1 MSMNVTQ
8 PKPAVGLANLWRNS
22 NFLALWLA
30 QVFSQIGDK
39 VYLVLMIA
47 LLDQQFVGQESI
59 TPLVSGIMVAFTI
72 PAVLFGSLAGVFV
85 DRWRKQR
92 VLLITNLLRGGLVL
106 LIIPGLW
113 LQWQPL
119 VTWGFLLGITFAV
132 STLTQFFA
140 PAEQAVIPLIVP
152 AEQLLPANSLYTTTM
167 MGSLILGFALG
178 DPLLSVAAQVLPEG
192 RELLVATAYALAAL
206 VLVRL
211 SPQERQTEQGVQTLP
226 QVWQDLRE
234 GWSVLREKPQL
245 GRAVAHLVVLYTVF
259 AALAVLTIRLAEQ
272 LLRPSQFGFLLAAAG
287 VGVAVG
293 ALLLNLLRSRGWSYR
308 RYSAVGSLVM
318 AGALV
323 GLAAATHSL
332 PWALLGNL
340 TLGLGA
346 ALVAIPLQTLLQT
359 ETPEEVRGKVF
370 GLQNNAVNIALSLPL
385 AVTGVIATQ
394 VGLPQT
400 FLGLAGLVLVMAVW
414 RGN

>member
-1 MSMNVTQ
+1 MNVTQ
-8 PKPAVGLANLWRNS
+8 PKPVAGLASLWRNG

-47 LLDQQFVGQESI
+47 LLDQQFADQESI

-72 PAVLFGSLAGVFV
+72 PAVLLGSLAGVFV

-92 VLLITNLLRGGLVL
+92 VLFTTNLLRGGLVL

-113 LQWQPL
+113 FQWQPL
-119 VTWGFLLGITFAV
+119 VNWGFLVGITLAV

-152 AEQLLPANSLYTTTM
+152 QEQLLTANSLYTTTM
-167 MGSLILGFALG
+167 MGSLILGFAVG
-178 DPLLSVAAQVLPEG
+178 DPLLSMAAQVLPQG
-192 RELLVATAYALAAL
+192 RELVVAGAYLLAAL
-206 VLVRL
+206 LLLRL
-211 SPQERQTEQGVQTLP
+211 HPQEQRSDNRVQTLP
-226 QVWQDLRE
+226 LVWQDLQE
-234 GWSVLREKPQL
+234 GWSVLRQKPQL
-245 GRAVAHLVVLYTVF
+245 GGAVAHLVVLYTVF
-259 AALAVLTIRLAEQ
+259 AALAVLTIQLAEQ

-287 VGVAVG
+287 VGVAAG
-293 ALLLNLLRSRGWSYR
+293 ALLLNILRARAWSYR
-308 RYSAVGSLVM
+308 RLSGVGSLVM
-318 AGALV
+318 GGALV
-323 GLAAATHSL
+323 GLATATHSL
-332 PWALLGNL
+332 PLALTWNL
-340 TLGLGA
+340 ALGLGA

-394 VGLPQT
+394 VGLPET
-400 FLGLAGLVLVMAVW
+400 FLGLAGLVILMAIW
-414 RGN
+414 RQQ